1 MSDRLL
7 GPRRSYRSATTVLLV
22 LLVLGFWTFRHSLI
36 PLILDKAQPLVSWSS
51 QYLNPGTLWW
61 TWQEESRDA
70 QVRQLEAQKQRLYN
84 QLAAIS
90 HVVEENQEL
99 RELLALP
106 APTDYDKVSAE
117 IIIRAPHQWYET
129 LIINKGFEAGLA
141 VNQVVLNGN
150 GVVGKLI
157 EVTAKTARVQL
168 ISHPES
174 MVSCLIGKSNIPG
187 VLSGRYRQ
195 KPAHLRY
202 LQNFAQLHSGDPV
215 VTSGLG
221 GVYPPGLVLGTVK
234 TIKKQAALPSPEAT
248 VELSSLLQPLRFVVV
263 LVPLE
268 TAVSGSPEQISPAGE
283 AIETS
288 ASPE

>member
-7 GPRRSYRSATTVLLV
+7 GPKRSYRTLTMGILV
-22 LLVLGFWTFRHSLI
+22 FVVLGFWAFRHSLM
-36 PLILDKAQPLVSWSS
+36 PLILDKSQPLVGWSS

-61 TWQEESRDA
+61 SWQEESRDA
-70 QVRQLEAQKQRLYN
+70 QVRQLEAQNQRLYN

-90 HVVEENQEL
+90 HIVEENQEL
-99 RELLALP
+99 RQLLALQ
-106 APTDYDKVSAE
+106 APTAYEKVSAE
-117 IIIRAPHQWYET
+117 VIIRAPHQWYET
-129 LIINKGFEAGLA
+129 LIINKGFEAGLE

-174 MVSCLIGKSNIPG
+174 MVSCLIGKGNTPG

-234 TIKKQAALPSPEAT
+234 TLKKQAALPSPEAT
-248 VELSSLLQPLRFVVV
+248 VELSSLQTPLRFVVV
-263 LVPLE
+263 LVPAESSDPEPAL
-268 TAVSGSPEQISPAGE
+268 TSPEE
-283 AIETS
+283 AIEAS
-288 ASPE
+288 ASPQ